1 MRAIFSLVLVVGLAL
16 AGFAVYM
23 TQKYFSQSQAEL
35 NFERDLRAK
44 TGPLVQVYVV
54 NKVKKYGEVLTKDDV
69 QLIYWQ
75 QSALPEHP
83 FQKEEILFP
92 PTEKDPRYVSRQ
104 IEKFEPI
111 LAENV
116 TEPGKPAGLTSMLEK
131 GETAF
136 AVKVDVASGVAGF
149 VQVGDRVDVYW
160 TGSISGS
167 SASGATDEMT
177 RLIETGV
184 RVVGVDQQSDNSAA
198 TAAVARTV
206 TLAAMREDVARLTQA
221 QATGR
226 LTLALVGTTDTTV
239 TGKIEVN
246 SNQLLG
252 ITPELVAVVPDA
264 PKVCTIKTRKGADV
278 VETPIPCTN

>member
-1 MRAIFSLVLVVGLAL
+1 MRTVFSLVLVVGLAL

-35 NFERDLRAK
+35 NYERELRAK

-83 FQKEEILFP
+83 FQKEEVLFP

-160 TGSISGS
+160 TGSVSGTS
-167 SASGATDEMT
+167 DEMT
-177 RLIETGV
+177 RLIENGV
-184 RVVGVDQQSDNSAA
+184 RVVGVDQQSDNSTA
-198 TAAVARTV
+198 TAVVARTV
-206 TLAAMREDVARLTQA
+206 TLAAAREDVARLTQA

-239 TGKIEVN
+239 AGKIEVN

-252 ITPELVAVVPDA
+252 ITPEQVAVVPDA
-264 PKVCTIKTRKGADV
+264 PKVCTIKTRRGADV

>member
-1 MRAIFSLVLVVGLAL
+1 MRAVFSLVLVLGLAL

-23 TQKYFSQSQAEL
+23 TQQYFARSQAEL
-35 NFERDLRAK
+35 NYERELRAK
-44 TGPLVQVYVV
+44 TGPLVQVYAV

-75 QSALPEHP
+75 QSALPDHV
-83 FQKEEILFP
+83 FLKEEDLFP
-92 PTEKDPRYVSRQ
+92 VNEKDPRYISRQ

-116 TEPGKPAGLTSMLEK
+116 TEPGKPAGLTSMLEP

-160 TGSISGS
+160 TGSMSGS
-167 SASGATDEMT
+167 SEEIT
-177 RLIETGV
+177 RLIENGV
-184 RVVGVDQQSDNSAA
+184 RVVGVDQQSDNSTA
-198 TAAVARTV
+198 TAGVARTV
-206 TLAAMREDVARLTQA
+206 TLAAARENVARLTQA

-226 LTLALVGTTDTTV
+226 LNLALVGTSDTSV
-239 TGKIEVN
+239 AGKIEVN

-252 ITPELVAVVPDA
+252 ITPEEAAVVEAA

-278 VETPIPCTN
+278 VDTPIPCTN

>member
-1 MRAIFSLVLVVGLAL
+1 MRAVFSLVLVVGLAL

-23 TQKYFSQSQAEL
+23 TQKYFKQSQQEL
-35 NFERDLRAK
+35 NYARDQMTK
-44 TGPLVQVYVV
+44 TGPLVQIYAV
-54 NKVKKYGEVLTKDDV
+54 NKVKKYGETLTKDDV
-69 QLIYWQ
+69 QLIYVQ

-83 FQKEEILFP
+83 FRKEEELFP
-92 PTEKDPRYVSRQ
+92 ANVKAPRFVSRQ

-116 TEPGKPAGLTSMLEK
+116 TEPGKPAGLTSMLEP

-149 VQVGDRVDVYW
+149 VQVGDRVDMYW
-160 TGSISGS
+160 TGTVSDQVSGH
-167 SASGATDEMT
+167 GGEMT

-184 RVVGVDQQSDNSAA
+184 RVVGVDQQTDNSASTA
-198 TAAVARTV
+198 TVARTV
-206 TLAAMREDVARLTQA
+206 TLAASREQVARLTQA

-226 LTLALVGTTDTTV
+226 INLALVGTTDNTV
-239 TGKIEVN
+239 AGKIEVD
-246 SNQLLG
+246 SNTLLG
-252 ITPELVAVVPDA
+252 ITPQQQAAAPVAA
-264 PKVCTIKTRKGADV
+264 KVCTIKTRKGADV

>member
-1 MRAIFSLVLVVGLAL
+1 MRAVFSLVLVVGLAL

-35 NFERDLRAK
+35 NYERDLRAK
-44 TGPLVQVYVV
+44 TGPLVQVYVA

-75 QSALPEHP
+75 KSALPEHP
-83 FQKEEILFP
+83 FQKEDVLFP
-92 PTEKDPRYVSRQ
+92 ATEKDPRYVSRQ

-160 TGSISGS
+160 TGAISGS
-167 SASGATDEMT
+167 ADEMT
-177 RLIETGV
+177 RLIENGV

-198 TAAVARTV
+198 TAGIARTV
-206 TLAAMREDVARLTQA
+206 TLAAAREDVARLTQA

-226 LTLALVGTTDTTV
+226 LTLALVGTTDTSV
-239 TGKIEVN
+239 AGKIEVD

-252 ITPELVAVVPDA
+252 ITPEQVAVVPEA
-264 PKVCTIKTRKGADV
+264 PKVCTIKTRRGAEV

>member
-1 MRAIFSLVLVVGLAL
+1 MRTVFSLVLVVGLAL

-35 NFERDLRAK
+35 NYERELRAK

-75 QSALPEHP
+75 QSALPVHP
-83 FQKEEILFP
+83 FQKEEVLFP

-116 TEPGKPAGLTSMLEK
+116 TEPGKPAGLTSMLEQ

-160 TGSISGS
+160 TGSISG
-167 SASGATDEMT
+167 ASDEMT
-177 RLIETGV
+177 RLIENGV
-184 RVVGVDQQSDNSAA
+184 RVVGVDQQSDNSGA
-198 TAAVARTV
+198 TAVVARTV
-206 TLAAMREDVARLTQA
+206 TLAAAREDVARLTQA

-239 TGKIEVN
+239 AGKIEVN

-252 ITPELVAVVPDA
+252 ITPEQVAVVPDA
-264 PKVCTIKTRKGADV
+264 PKVCTIKTRRGADV

>member
-1 MRAIFSLVLVVGLAL
+1 MRAVFSLVLVVGLAL

-23 TQKYFSQSQAEL
+23 TQKYFSQNQAEL
-35 NFERDLRAK
+35 NYERDLRAK
-44 TGPLVQVYVV
+44 TGPLVQVFVV
-54 NKVKKYGEVLTKDDV
+54 NKVKKYGDVLTKDDV

-75 QSALPEHP
+75 QSALPEHA
-83 FQKEEILFP
+83 FLKEDVLFP
-92 PTEKDPRYVSRQ
+92 PTEKNPRYVSRQ

-160 TGSISGS
+160 TGAVSGS
-167 SASGATDEMT
+167 ADEMT
-177 RLIETGV
+177 RLIENGV
-184 RVVGVDQQSDNSAA
+184 RVVGVDQQSDNSTA
-198 TAAVARTV
+198 TAGVARTV
-206 TLAAMREDVARLTQA
+206 TLAAAREDVARLTQA

-226 LTLALVGTTDTTV
+226 LTLALVGATDTSV
-239 TGKIEVN
+239 AGKIEVN

-252 ITPELVAVVPDA
+252 ITPEQVAVVPDA
-264 PKVCTIKTRKGADV
+264 PKVCTIKTRRGADV

>member
-1 MRAIFSLVLVVGLAL
+1 MRAVFSLVLVVGLAL

-35 NFERDLRAK
+35 NYERDLRAK
-44 TGPLVQVYVV
+44 TGKLVQVFVA

-69 QLIYWQ
+69 QMIYWQ
-75 QSALPEHP
+75 ENALPEHA
-83 FQKEEILFP
+83 FLKASDLFP
-92 PTEKDPRYVSRQ
+92 DSSKKPRYVSRQ

-116 TEPGKPAGLTSMLEK
+116 TEPGKPAGLTGALQS

-149 VQVGDRVDVYW
+149 VQVGDRVDIYW
-160 TGSISGS
+160 TGSVAG
-167 SASGATDEMT
+167 TDGDMT

-198 TAAVARTV
+198 TPGVARTV
-206 TLAAMREDVARLTQA
+206 TLAAAREDVARLTQA

-226 LTLALVGTTDTTV
+226 LNLALVGATDTTV
-239 TGKIEVN
+239 AGKIEVN

-252 ITPELVAVVPDA
+252 ITPQQTVAA
-264 PKVCTIKTRKGADV
+264 PVTAKVCTIKMRKGADV
-278 VETPIPCTN
+278 VDAPIPCTN

>member
-1 MRAIFSLVLVVGLAL
+1 MRAVFSLVLVVGLAL

-44 TGPLVQVYVV
+44 TGPLVQVYAV

-75 QSALPEHP
+75 QSALPEHV
-83 FQKEEILFP
+83 FQKEDDLFP
-92 PTEKDPRYVSRQ
+92 KDDQKPRYVSRQ
-104 IEKFEPI
+104 IEKFEPV

-116 TEPGKPAGLTSMLEK
+116 TEPGKPAGLTSMLEQ

-160 TGSISGS
+160 TGSIANADS
-167 SASGATDEMT
+167 EVT

-184 RVVGVDQQSDNSAA
+184 RVVGVDQQADNS
-198 TAAVARTV
+198 TASTGVARTV
-206 TLAAMREDVARLTQA
+206 TLAAFREDVARLTQA

-226 LTLALVGTTDTTV
+226 LTLALVGTSDTSV
-239 TGKIEVN
+239 AGKIEVD

-252 ITPELVAVVPDA
+252 ITPEQAAVVPEA

>member
-1 MRAIFSLVLVVGLAL
+1 MRAVFSLVLVVGLAL

-23 TQKYFSQSQAEL
+23 TQKFFSQSQAEL
-35 NFERDLRAK
+35 NYERELRAK
-44 TGPLVQVYVV
+44 TGPLVQIFVV

-69 QLIYWQ
+69 NLVYWQ
-75 QSALPEHP
+75 QSALPDHP
-83 FQKEEILFP
+83 FLKEDDLFP
-92 PTEKDPRYVSRQ
+92 PEHNVPRYISRQ

-116 TEPGKPAGLTSMLEK
+116 TEPGKPAGLTSMLEQ

-160 TGSISGS
+160 TGSV
-167 SASGATDEMT
+167 SGANDNIT

-184 RVVGVDQQSDNSAA
+184 RVVGVDQQSDNSSS
-198 TAAVARTV
+198 TASVARTV
-206 TLAAMREDVARLTQA
+206 TLAAAREDVARLTQA

-226 LTLALVGTTDTTV
+226 LNLALVGSNDTSV
-239 TGKIEVN
+239 AGQIEVN

-252 ITPELVAVVPDA
+252 ITPEQVAAVPDA
-264 PKVCTIKTRKGADV
+264 PKVCTIKMRKGADV

>member
-1 MRAIFSLVLVVGLAL
+1 L

-35 NFERDLRAK
+35 NHERDLRAR
-44 TGPLVQVYVV
+44 TGPLVQVYVA
-54 NKVKKYGEVLTKDDV
+54 NKVKKYGQILTKDDV
-69 QLIYWQ
+69 QLVYWQ
-75 QSALPEHP
+75 QSALPDHV
-83 FQKEEILFP
+83 FQSEEDLFP
-92 PTEKDPRYVSRQ
+92 NAQNQPRFVSRQ

-116 TEPGKPAGLTSMLEK
+116 TAPGKPAGLTSLLEK

-160 TGSISGS
+160 TGSVTGVDGDI
-167 SASGATDEMT
+167 T
-177 RLIETGV
+177 RLIENGV
-184 RVVGVDQQSDNSAA
+184 RVVGVDQQADNSAA
-198 TAAVARTV
+198 NTSVARTV
-206 TLAAMREDVARLTQA
+206 TLAAAREDVARLTQA

-226 LTLALVGTTDTTV
+226 LNLALVGSNDTSIS
-239 TGKIEVN
+239 GKIEVD

-252 ITPELVAVVPDA
+252 ITPEQAAAVPEA
-264 PKVCTIKTRKGADV
+264 PKVCTIKMRKGADV
-278 VETPIPCTN
+278 VEVPIPCTN

>member
-1 MRAIFSLVLVVGLAL
+1 MRTVFSLVLVVGLAL

-44 TGPLVQVYVV
+44 TGPLVQVFVV

-75 QSALPEHP
+75 QSALPEHA
-83 FQKEEILFP
+83 FQKAEVLFP
-92 PTEKDPRYVSRQ
+92 PTEKDPRYISRQ

-160 TGSISGS
+160 TGALSGS
-167 SASGATDEMT
+167 ADEMT
-177 RLIETGV
+177 RLIENGV
-184 RVVGVDQQSDNSAA
+184 RVVGVDQQSDNSGAA
-198 TAAVARTV
+198 AASVARTV
-206 TLAAMREDVARLTQA
+206 TLAAAREDVARLTQA

-226 LTLALVGTTDTTV
+226 LTLALVGTSDTSV
-239 TGKIEVN
+239 AGKIEVN

-252 ITPELVAVVPDA
+252 ITPEQAAVVPDA
-264 PKVCTIKTRKGADV
+264 PKVCTIRTRKGADV

>member
-1 MRAIFSLVLVVGLAL
+1 MRAVFSLVLVVGLAL

-23 TQKYFSQSQAEL
+23 TQKFFSQSQAEL

-44 TGPLVQVYVV
+44 TGPLVQVYVA

-69 QLIYWQ
+69 QLVYWQ
-75 QSALPEHP
+75 ESALPAHN
-83 FQKEEILFP
+83 FMKEEVLFP
-92 PTEKDPRYVSRQ
+92 VNTKDQRFVSRQ

-116 TEPGKPAGLTSMLEK
+116 TEPGKPAGLTSLLDK

-160 TGSISGS
+160 TGSIT
-167 SASGATDEMT
+167 GADGEIT

-184 RVVGVDQQSDNSAA
+184 RVVGVDQQSDN
-198 TAAVARTV
+198 TVVNNGVARTV
-206 TLAAMREDVARLTQA
+206 TFAAAREDVARLTQA

-226 LTLALVGTTDTTV
+226 LNLALVGSNDTSV
-239 TGKIEVN
+239 AGKIEVN

-252 ITPELVAVVPDA
+252 ITPQQVAAIPDA
-264 PKVCTIKTRKGADV
+264 PKVCTIKMRKGADV
-278 VETPIPCTN
+278 VDTPIPCTN

>member
-1 MRAIFSLVLVVGLAL
+1 MRAVFSLVLVVGLAL

-44 TGPLVQVYVV
+44 TGKLVQIFVV

-69 QLIYWQ
+69 QMIYWQ
-75 QSALPEHP
+75 ESALPEHG
-83 FQKEEILFP
+83 FLKAIDLFP
-92 PTEKDPRYVSRQ
+92 DNIKEPRFISRQ

-116 TEPGKPAGLTSMLEK
+116 TEPGKPAGLTSMLK
-131 GETAF
+131 QGETAF
-136 AVKVDVASGVAGF
+136 AVKVDMTSGVAGF
-149 VQVGDRVDVYW
+149 VQVGDHVDIYW
-160 TGSISGS
+160 TGSVSGS
-167 SASGATDEMT
+167 GTDGDMT

-184 RVVGVDQQSDNSAA
+184 RVVGVDQQSDNS
-198 TAAVARTV
+198 TASTGVARTV
-206 TLAAMREDVARLTQA
+206 TLAAGREDVARLTQA

-226 LTLALVGTTDTTV
+226 LNLALVGSSDTTV
-239 TGKIEVN
+239 AGKIEVN

-252 ITPELVAVVPDA
+252 ITPQQAAAA
-264 PKVCTIKTRKGADV
+264 PIAEKVCTIKMRKGADV

>member
-1 MRAIFSLVLVVGLAL
+1 MRAVFSLVLVVGLAL

-35 NFERDLRAK
+35 NYERDLRAK
-44 TGPLVQVYVV
+44 TGPLVQVFVV
-54 NKVKKYGEVLTKDDV
+54 NKVKKYGEVLTKDDI
-69 QLIYWQ
+69 QQIYWQ
-75 QSALPEHP
+75 KSALPDHIFTKFED
-83 FQKEEILFP
+83 IFP
-92 PTEKDPRYVSRQ
+92 PEGNLPRYVSRQ

-116 TEPGKPAGLTSMLEK
+116 TEPGKPAGLTSMLGQ

-136 AVKVDVASGVAGF
+136 AVRVDVASGVAGF

-160 TGSISGS
+160 TGAVSG
-167 SASGATDEMT
+167 TDGEIT

-184 RVVGVDQQSDNSAA
+184 RVVGVDQQADNTTSNA
-198 TAAVARTV
+198 TVARTV
-206 TLAAMREDVARLTQA
+206 TLAAAREDVARLTQA

-226 LTLALVGTTDTTV
+226 LNLALVGTMDTSV
-239 TGKIEVN
+239 AGKIEVD
-246 SNQLLG
+246 SNRLLG
-252 ITPELVAVVPDA
+252 ITPEQAAAVPQA
-264 PKVCTIKTRKGADV
+264 PKVCTIKMRKGADV

>member
-1 MRAIFSLVLVVGLAL
+1 MRAVFSLVLVVGLAL

-35 NFERDLRAK
+35 NYERDLRAK

-83 FQKEEILFP
+83 FQKEEVLFP
-92 PTEKDPRYVSRQ
+92 APEKDPRYVSRQ

-160 TGSISGS
+160 TGSISG
-167 SASGATDEMT
+167 AADEMT
-177 RLIETGV
+177 RLIENGV
-184 RVVGVDQQSDNSAA
+184 RVVGVDQQADNSAA
-198 TAAVARTV
+198 TAVVARTV
-206 TLAAMREDVARLTQA
+206 TLAAAREDVARLTQA

-239 TGKIEVN
+239 AGKIEVN

-252 ITPELVAVVPDA
+252 ITPEQVAVAPAA

>member
-1 MRAIFSLVLVVGLAL
+1 MRTVFSLVLVVGLAL

-35 NFERDLRAK
+35 NYERELRAK

-75 QSALPEHP
+75 QSALPVHP
-83 FQKEEILFP
+83 FQKEEVLFP

-116 TEPGKPAGLTSMLEK
+116 TEPGKPAGLTSMLEQ

-160 TGSISGS
+160 TGSV
-167 SASGATDEMT
+167 SGASDEMT
-177 RLIETGV
+177 RLIENGV
-184 RVVGVDQQSDNSAA
+184 RVVGVDQQSDNSGA
-198 TAAVARTV
+198 TAVVARTV
-206 TLAAMREDVARLTQA
+206 TLAAAREDVARLTQA

-239 TGKIEVN
+239 AGKIEVN

-252 ITPELVAVVPDA
+252 ITPEQVAVVPDA
-264 PKVCTIKTRKGADV
+264 PKVCTIKTRRGADV

>member
-1 MRAIFSLVLVVGLAL
+1 MRAVFSLVLVVGLAL

-35 NFERDLRAK
+35 NYERDLRAK
-44 TGPLVQVYVV
+44 TGPLVEVYVA
-54 NKVKKYGEVLTKDDV
+54 NKVKKYGQVLTKDDV
-69 QLIYWQ
+69 QLVYLQ
-75 QSALPEHP
+75 QSALPDHV
-83 FQKEEILFP
+83 FLKEEDLFP
-92 PTEKDPRYVSRQ
+92 KVDNQPRFISRQ
-104 IEKFEPI
+104 IEKYEPI

-116 TEPGKPAGLTSMLEK
+116 TAPGKPAGLTSLLEK

-160 TGSISGS
+160 TGSPT
-167 SASGATDEMT
+167 GANGDIT
-177 RLIETGV
+177 RLIENGV
-184 RVVGVDQQSDNSAA
+184 RVVGVDQQADNSAA
-198 TAAVARTV
+198 NTSVARTV
-206 TLAAMREDVARLTQA
+206 TLAAAREDVARLTQA

-226 LTLALVGTTDTTV
+226 LNLALVGSNDTSV
-239 TGKIEVN
+239 SGKIEVD

-252 ITPELVAVVPDA
+252 ITPEQVAAVPEA
-264 PKVCTIKTRKGADV
+264 PKVCTIKMRKGADV